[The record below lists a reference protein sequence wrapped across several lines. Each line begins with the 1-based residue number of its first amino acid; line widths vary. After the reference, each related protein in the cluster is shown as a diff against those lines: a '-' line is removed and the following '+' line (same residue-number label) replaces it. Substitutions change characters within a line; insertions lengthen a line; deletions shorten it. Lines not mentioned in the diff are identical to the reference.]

1 MNILFLSISSA
12 VSDINNRGI
21 YPDLIRLFAANNHG
35 VYIVCPSER
44 RFNKKTK
51 YTTNDNVNTLEV
63 KTLNITKSN
72 FIEKGIATVLIQHQF
87 SRAIKKYFSDIKFD
101 LILYA
106 TPPISFNSLINKL
119 KIKHNCKTYL
129 MLKDIF
135 PQNAVDLE
143 IIKESS
149 LLYKYFKRKEKLL
162 YSVSDYIGC
171 MSKANIE
178 FMINNN
184 DIKIEK
190 LEICPNAI
198 NIINRKTG
206 YSKEEIFDKHNIPQN
221 VPVFLFGGNLGLA
234 QGIEFLLEVLNSNK
248 NRTDCFILIVGEG
261 NKSNLIKNW
270 ITLNKP
276 TNVKLINRLERKEY
290 DVLESFCDVGM
301 VFLDSRFTIPNFP
314 SRLLSYMECKLPLLI
329 ASDKV
334 SDLGP
339 TAKSNEFG
347 LWSESN
353 DINQFNKNLDFYIK
367 NIEDRKRMGINAYNF
382 LTKNYDVSY
391 SYDAIMKHFKLK

>member
-51 YTTNDNVNTLEV
+51 YTTNDNVKTLEV

-72 FIEKGIATVLIQHQF
+72 FIEKGIATFLIEYQYN
-87 SRAIKKYFSDIKFD
+87 RAINKYFTSIKFD
-101 LILYA
+101 LILYV

-119 KIKHNCKTYL
+119 KIKHNCKSYL

-135 PQNAVDLE
+135 PQNAVDLGL
-143 IIKESS
+143 IKKRSF
-149 LLYKYFKRKEKLL
+149 LYNYFKRKEKSL

-171 MSKANIE
+171 MSNANLEYIS
-178 FMINNN
+178 NYN
-184 DIKIEK
+184 DLEKTK
-190 LEICPNAI
+190 LEICPNSI
-198 NIINRKTG
+198 SIIKRKSDFLKDDILNK
-206 YSKEEIFDKHNIPQN
+206 YNIPKD
-221 VPVFLFGGNLGLA
+221 VPIFLYGGNLGLA
-234 QGIEFLLEVLNSNK
+234 QGIEFLIDVLTSNK
-248 NRTDCFILIVGEG
+248 NRKDSYFLIVGSG
-261 NKSNLIKNW
+261 NKSHLIQNW
-270 ITLNKP
+270 IAKNNP
-276 TNVKLINRLERKEY
+276 SNVKLINQLERKEF
-290 DVLESFCDVGM
+290 DKLEFFCDVGM

-314 SRLLSYMECKLPLLI
+314 SRILSYMECKLPLLI

-339 TAKSNEFG
+339 IAKNNEFG
-347 LWSESN
+347 VWSISN
-353 DINQFNKNLDFYIK
+353 DVNQFNKNLDFYI
-367 NIEDRKRMGINAYNF
+367 NNSEDRKRMGNNAYNF

-391 SYDAIMKHFKLK
+391 SYDTIMKHFK

>member
-21 YPDLIRLFAANNHG
+21 YPDLIRLFAANNHS

-72 FIEKGIATVLIQHQF
+72 FIEKGIATILINYQYNM
-87 SRAIKKYFSDIKFD
+87 AIKKYFGRVNFD
-101 LILYA
+101 LILYV
-106 TPPISFNSLINKL
+106 TPPISLNSLIQKL

-129 MLKDIF
+129 ILKDIF
-135 PQNAVDLE
+135 PQNAVDLGL
-143 IIKESS
+143 IKKRSF
-149 LLYKYFKRKEKLL
+149 LYNYFKRKEKLL
-162 YSVSDYIGC
+162 YSISDHIGC

-178 FMINNN
+178 YILKNNE
-184 DIKIEK
+184 IKKEK
-190 LEICPNAI
+190 LEVCPNSI
-198 NIINRKTG
+198 KIIERKTNL
-206 YSKEEIFDKHNIPQN
+206 SKDKFFDKYNLPRN
-221 VPVFLFGGNLGLA
+221 VPIFLYGGNLGLA
-234 QGIEFLLEVLNSNK
+234 QGIEFLIEVLNSNK
-248 NRTDCFILIVGEG
+248 NRKDSYFLIVGSG
-261 NKSNLIKNW
+261 NNSHLIQNW
-270 ITLNKP
+270 IDKNNP
-276 TNVKLINRLERKEY
+276 SNIKLINQLERKEY
-290 DVLESFCDVGM
+290 DILEFYCDVGM

-314 SRLLSYMECKLPLLI
+314 SRILSYMECKLPLLI

-339 TAKSNEFG
+339 TAKKNEFG
-347 LWSESN
+347 VWSISN
-353 DINQFNKNLDFYIK
+353 DVNHFNKNLDFYI
-367 NIEDRKRMGINAYNF
+367 NNSEDRKQMGYNAYNF

-391 SYDAIMKHFKLK
+391 SYDTIMKHFK